1 MRRWARFA
9 TAGVAVLAGTTMFLA
24 AVVSE
29 GLGEEGDSGAPGVI
43 IALGI
48 AAIVAGVVTAFVAA
62 ARYAVIA
69 IFATVFLLAYSG
81 EVADDSV
88 YMTISGVALVLLGLI
103 SITGGRRRRPAP
115 SASAEGGAS
124 PDARSEAPSTPGA
137 ERDDPAPRS

>member
-1 MRRWARFA
+1 
-9 TAGVAVLAGTTMFLA
+9 MFLA

-29 GLGEEGDSGAPGVI
+29 GLGEEGDSGAPAVI

-48 AAIVAGVVTAFVAA
+48 AAIVTGAVTAFVAA

-88 YMTISGVALVLLGLI
+88 YMTISGVALVLLGLL
-103 SITGGRRRRPAP
+103 SITGGRRRRPVP
-115 SASAEGGAS
+115 SASAGGEAS
-124 PDARSEAPSTPGA
+124 PDARSEGPSTPGA
-137 ERDDPAPRS
+137 EPDDPAPRS

>member
-9 TAGVAVLAGTTMFLA
+9 TAGVAVLAGATMFLA

-48 AAIVAGVVTAFVAA
+48 AAIVAGAVTAFVAA

-103 SITGGRRRRPAP
+103 SITGGRRRRPVP
-115 SASAEGGAS
+115 SASAGGEAS

-137 ERDDPAPRS
+137 EPDDPAPPS

>member
-29 GLGEEGDSGAPGVI
+29 GLGEEGDSGAPAVI

-48 AAIVAGVVTAFVAA
+48 AAIVTGAVTAFVAA

-69 IFATVFLLAYSG
+69 IFATVFVLAYSG

-88 YMTISGVALVLLGLI
+88 YMTISGVALVLLGLL
-103 SITGGRRRRPAP
+103 SITGGRRRRPVP
-115 SASAEGGAS
+115 SASAGGEAS
-124 PDARSEAPSTPGA
+124 PDARSEGPSTPGA
-137 ERDDPAPRS
+137 EPDDPAPRS

>member
-88 YMTISGVALVLLGLI
+88 YMTISGVALVLLGLL

-124 PDARSEAPSTPGA
+124 PDAPSEAPSRPGA
-137 ERDDPAPRS
+137 EPGDRAPQS

>member
-29 GLGEEGDSGAPGVI
+29 GLGEEGDSGAPAVI

-48 AAIVAGVVTAFVAA
+48 AAIVTGAVTAFVAA

-69 IFATVFLLAYSG
+69 IFATVFVLAYSG

-88 YMTISGVALVLLGLI
+88 YMTISGVALVLLGLL
-103 SITGGRRRRPAP
+103 SITGGRRRRPVP
-115 SASAEGGAS
+115 SASAGGEAS

-137 ERDDPAPRS
+137 EPDDPAPRS